1 MDQKDV
7 GMIGARLALLSIFLS
22 VLPLRS
28 EAAELTFA
36 TENADSFPW
45 IMTAGGG
52 VDTMLIKTA
61 AANLN
66 HKINII
72 KVPWKRCLR
81 IMESNQVDG
90 CYAASFKPNRMKH
103 GIYPMF
109 DGKPDASKQLH
120 PGSYSLYVQNDSK
133 VDWDGDKF
141 VNLSGMVGAPRGFS
155 IISKLKDKGAT
166 VEEGN
171 STESI
176 LKMLVNGRVD
186 AVAALTP
193 QGDRLLNQH
202 KNFNQ
207 QIRKIRIP
215 LVVKPYFL
223 MFSQNR
229 NMETPKLVSEFYSE
243 IEKVRNSTI
252 YKDYYETI
260 LAR

>member
-1 MDQKDV
+1 
-7 GMIGARLALLSIFLS
+7 MIGRRLALLSIFLS
-22 VLPLRS
+22 FLSFRV
-28 EAAELTFA
+28 EALELTFA

-81 IMESNQVDG
+81 IMENNQVDG
-90 CYAASFKPNRMKH
+90 CYAASFRPKRMKH
-103 GIYPMF
+103 GIYPMEN
-109 DGKPDASKQLH
+109 GAPDASKQLH
-120 PGSYSLYVQNDSK
+120 PGSYSLYVHQDSD
-133 VDWDGDKF
+133 VDWDGDQF
-141 VNLSGMVGAPRGFS
+141 INLNGMIGAPRGFS
-155 IISKLKDKGAT
+155 IISKLKEKGAA
-166 VEEGN
+166 VDEGH

-176 LKMLVNGRVD
+176 LKMLANGRLD

-193 QGDRLLNQH
+193 QGDRLLKQN
-202 KNFNQ
+202 KDISPF
-207 QIRKIRIP
+207 IRKIQIP

-223 MFSQNR
+223 MFSHQR
-229 NMETPKLVSEFYSE
+229 MKETPAMISEFYDE
-243 IEKVRNSTI
+243 IEKVRQSDI
-252 YKDYYETI
+252 YQNYYDTI